1 PQGPGGSWNWS
12 RKTIHCLRRCHL
24 AYSASPWGSGARM
37 DRLDFYKN
45 TGHRTYNWSIRLAFV
60 VMVSIGLRGLGGIGW
75 GLLYSMKELF
85 FWHSSDGHS
94 VGSIPAV
101 EVGIGSILDGFEFLL
116 LAPLAFVIVVSIGN
130 YLRALLQYDRVIEAE
145 HQVHRVKGLIISL

>member
-1 PQGPGGSWNWS
+1 
-12 RKTIHCLRRCHL
+12 
-24 AYSASPWGSGARM
+24 
-37 DRLDFYKN
+37 
-45 TGHRTYNWSIRLAFV
+45 
-60 VMVSIGLRGLGGIGW
+60 
-75 GLLYSMKELF
+75 
-85 FWHSSDGHS
+85 SDGHS

-145 HQVHRVKGLIISL
+145 HQVHRVKGLIISLMISIVATDLVKRFVGQPDLKTDALVFGGTLIILFSVYFILLTGVRRMNAE